1 MPRPFFN
8 NLSCHGANLALIAP
22 EGHLSYADLM
32 QQSDAFGAC
41 LAPQG
46 LLCLLATNRT
56 AAIVGYL
63 GAMRAKVPI
72 LLLNADMHADL
83 LSHLLAVYQPQHIW
97 GPTEKLLNLV
107 ELQHRQPTMAAG
119 DYTLLPTGWE
129 SAPIHDNLALLVTT
143 SGSTGSPK
151 LVRQSYANLASNAAA
166 IAQYLE
172 LTPESRPIT
181 SLPMHYVFGLSV
193 INSHLHV
200 GAPII
205 LTEAGIMERAFWAT
219 LSEHRAT
226 TFSGIPYTFEMLR
239 RLHFERMDVPTLSVI
254 TQAGGKLDA
263 KNVRMFGEICAKK
276 NIRFFVMYGAA
287 EATSRM
293 GYLPSD
299 TTLDKPSSIGIPI
312 PNGKFWLEDEDGRE
326 IQESNQVGELVFSGP
341 NVALGYATCREDL
354 AREDDKAGVHQTG
367 DLAWRD
373 DDGYYYI
380 AGRKRGF
387 IKIFGNR
394 VNMEDMEQH
403 VRSHGCECA
412 CDGEDDCLRIYI
424 TDPQKEQWV
433 KEFISNLTGLHI
445 SAFHPVII
453 EKIPRNAAGKILY
466 AALPKPEKP

>member
-1 MPRPFFN
+1 MSSPFFS
-8 NLSCHGANLALIAP
+8 NLSSYGAEPALIAP
-22 EGHLSYADLM
+22 EGNLSYADLARR
-32 QQSDAFGAC
+32 SDAFGAC

-46 LLCLLATNRT
+46 LLCLLAANRT

-63 GAMRAKVPI
+63 GALRMGVPV
-72 LLLNADMHADL
+72 LLLNTDLHADL
-83 LSHLLAVYQPQHIW
+83 LSQLLAVYQPQYLW
-97 GPTEKLLNLV
+97 GPAEKLSDIP
-107 ELQHRQPTMAAG
+107 ELPQGQSVLAADG
-119 DYTLLPTGWE
+119 YTLLSTGWQP
-129 SAPIHDNLALLVTT
+129 APMHDNLALLMTT

-151 LVRQSYANLASNAAA
+151 LVRQSYTNLTSNAEA

-172 LTPESRPIT
+172 LTPASRPIT

-205 LTEAGIMERAFWAT
+205 LTEAGIVERDFWKT
-219 LSEHRAT
+219 LKEHQAT

-239 RLHFERMDVPTLSVI
+239 RLHFERMDVPSLNVI

-263 KNVRMFGEICAKK
+263 KSVRMFGEICATK

-293 GYLPSD
+293 GYLPPD
-299 TTLDKPSSIGIPI
+299 MLLDKPSSIGIPI
-312 PNGKFWLEDEDGRE
+312 PGGEYRLEDEDGVE
-326 IQESNQVGELVFSGP
+326 IQESGQIGELVFSGP
-341 NVALGYATCREDL
+341 NVTMGYATCREEL
-354 AREDDKAGVHQTG
+354 ARGDDKSGTHRTG

-394 VNMEDMEQH
+394 INMEDLEQH
-403 VRSHGCECA
+403 IRSQGLDCA

-424 TDPQKEQWV
+424 TDAQKEHWV
-433 KEFISNLTGLHI
+433 KEFASSLTGLHM

>member
-1 MPRPFFN
+1 MSRSFFS
-8 NLSCHGANLALIAP
+8 NLGCYGESLALIAP
-22 EGHLSYADLM
+22 EEHLSYAGLM
-32 QQSDAFGAC
+32 RRSDAFGAC
-41 LAPQG
+41 LASRG

-63 GAMRAKVPI
+63 GAMRAKAPI
-72 LLLNADMHADL
+72 LLLSADLHADL
-83 LSHLLAVYQPQHIW
+83 LSQLLDVYQPPHVW
-97 GPTEKLLNLV
+97 GPSEKLKNIAG
-107 ELQHRQPTMAAG
+107 LQNIAPVMTADGYA
-119 DYTLLPTGWE
+119 LLTTGWE
-129 SAPIHDNLALLVTT
+129 PAPAHDNLALLTTT

-151 LVRQSYANLASNAAA
+151 LVRQSYANLTSNAEA

-193 INSHLHV
+193 INSHLQV

-205 LTEAGIMERAFWAT
+205 LTEAGIMERAFWAA
-219 LSEHRAT
+219 LQEHRAT

-239 RLHFERMDVPTLSVI
+239 RLHFERMDIPSLNVL

-263 KNVRMFGEICAKK
+263 EHVSMFGEICAKK

-293 GYLPSD
+293 GYLPVD
-299 TTLDKPSSIGIPI
+299 TLLDKPSSIGIPI
-312 PNGKFWLEDEDGRE
+312 PGGKYWLEDEDGRE
-326 IQESNQVGELVFSGP
+326 IQENGQVGELVFCGP
-341 NVALGYATCREDL
+341 NVTMGYATCREDL
-354 AREDDKAGVHQTG
+354 ARGDDKSGVHRTG

-373 DDGYYYI
+373 DEGYYYI

-394 VNMEDMEQH
+394 VNMEDLEQH
-403 VRSHGCECA
+403 VRSQGLDCA

-424 TDPQKEQWV
+424 TDTLKKHWV
-433 KEFISNLTGLHI
+433 KEFASNLTGLHI
-445 SAFHPVII
+445 SAFHPVIV
-453 EKIPRNAAGKILY
+453 ESIPRNAAGKILY